1 MNKVEDVNFTPKVK
15 RLLDIAKQ
23 KCLSHNYVEIDESF
37 MLYALLLSQSMI
49 VDNAFEQIK
58 VLPSEL
64 VNRLEK
70 ELPEKKR
77 KKTSVDYTDAVI
89 KVIKESYK
97 ISRYYNQNYTGVEHL
112 FLSMLRH
119 SPCAKKFFKSQG
131 VDIIFLSSEIESGCK
146 NVSNPTKKQSQ
157 TTSSSSSSSILKD
170 FCINF
175 TEKAENGEFDNAC
188 FRDAEVAQVSEVLC
202 RKQKRNPILVG
213 EAGVGKSTIVGLLAK
228 KITTGESTE
237 FLLGKTIMQLDMTAM
252 VAGTNLRGQFE
263 ERLHKVLKEVK
274 ENRSIILFIDE
285 IHTIIGLGNDE
296 GSLDAANILKPY
308 LATNEITCIG
318 ATTQKEYEQY
328 FQKDSAMNRRFESIF
343 VKEPSKEETLNILKS
358 IKSYYEEFHKI
369 RFPDE
374 TLSDIIELCARYI
387 PNRRFPDKAIDILD
401 QVGAKVKIKTYA
413 RSEEIKK
420 IEKMMADLE
429 QSDDL
434 FESEESKSIHMNN
447 ILKDYKIKFES
458 WMKLQENKKVTA
470 TRKDGY
476 QVLCEKVGSIID
488 TNAQDSNFRNIHEE
502 LKKYVFGQ
510 DAALKKIS
518 DCILRSSFGLSATN
532 KPLGSFM
539 FVGPTGSGKTHLAK
553 VLSKQAFGG
562 ESSLVRIDMSEY
574 MESHSVS
581 KLIGSPPG
589 YVGYGKSNVFSN
601 QLEKRPSTIFLFDE
615 IEKAHPDVINI
626 LLQVMDNGELN
637 DSNGR
642 KLNFKNCILI
652 MTGNIGFQFGDNK
665 QIGFCAPSEET
676 ISKEA
681 VQNKLKR
688 FFRPEFLARLNDVI
702 IFDHLKEESLVKI
715 AETEL
720 ESIKA
725 SLKVNGTTVL
735 FSKDVVDFIISKTKD
750 SKNGARGVIFF
761 IENELKTKIVDSLA
775 SSSYNQIKV
784 KIKDNEI
791 QVNGAKEKLLTAHSS
806 RQHSVAN

>member
-175 TEKAENGEFDNAC
+175 TEKAENGEFDNVC
-188 FRDAEVAQVSEVLC
+188 FRDTEVAQVSEVLC

-470 TRKDGY
+470 TRKDVY
-476 QVLCEKVGSIID
+476 QVLCYKVGSIID

-676 ISKEA
+676 ISKEV
-681 VQNKLKR
+681 VQDKLKR

-725 SLKVNGTTVL
+725 SLKVNGTTVS

>member
-131 VDIIFLSSEIESGCK
+131 VDIIFLSNEIESGCK

-157 TTSSSSSSSILKD
+157 TSSSSSSSSILKD

-308 LATNEITCIG
+308 LATDEITCIG

-328 FQKDSAMNRRFESIF
+328 FQNDSAMNRRFESIF

-470 TRKDGY
+470 TRKDVY

-518 DCILRSSFGLSATN
+518 DCILRSSFGLSSTN

-681 VQNKLKR
+681 VQDKLKR

-725 SLKVNGTTVL
+725 SLKINGTAVS

-806 RQHSVAN
+806 RQLSVAN

>member
-175 TEKAENGEFDNAC
+175 TEKAENGEFDNVC
-188 FRDAEVAQVSEVLC
+188 FRDTEVAQVSEVLC

-308 LATNEITCIG
+308 LATDEVTCIG

-470 TRKDGY
+470 TRKDVY

-681 VQNKLKR
+681 VQDKLKR

-725 SLKVNGTTVL
+725 SLKVNGTAVS

-791 QVNGAKEKLLTAHSS
+791 QVNGTKEKLLTAHSS
-806 RQHSVAN
+806 RQLSVAN

>member
-470 TRKDGY
+470 TRKDVY

-681 VQNKLKR
+681 VQDKLKR

>member
-387 PNRRFPDKAIDILD
+387 PDRRFPDKAIDILD

-470 TRKDGY
+470 TRKDVY

-681 VQNKLKR
+681 VQDKLKR

-725 SLKVNGTTVL
+725 SLKVNGTTVS

-775 SSSYNQIKV
+775 SNSYNQIKV

-791 QVNGAKEKLLTAHSS
+791 QVNGTKEKLLTAHSS

>member
-470 TRKDGY
+470 TRKDVY

-681 VQNKLKR
+681 VQDKLKR

-725 SLKVNGTTVL
+725 SLKVNGTTVS

-791 QVNGAKEKLLTAHSS
+791 QVNGTKEKLLTAHSS

>member
-23 KCLSHNYVEIDESF
+23 KCLSYNYVEIDESF
-37 MLYALLLSQSMI
+37 MLYALLSSQSMI
-49 VDNAFEQIK
+49 VDNAFQQIK

-64 VNRLEK
+64 ISRLEK
-70 ELPEKKR
+70 ELPERKR
-77 KKTSVDYTDAVI
+77 KKSNVDYTDSVM

-97 ISRYYNQNYTGVEHL
+97 ISRFYNQNYTGVEHL

-119 SPCAKKFFKSQG
+119 SSWAKTFFKSQG
-131 VDIIFLSSEIESGCK
+131 VDVIFLTSEIESGCK
-146 NVSNPTKKQSQ
+146 TVSNPTKKLSTQ
-157 TTSSSSSSSILKD
+157 TATSTSSGVLKD

-175 TEKAENGEFDNAC
+175 SEKAENGDFDNAC

-228 KITTGESTE
+228 KIINGESTE

-252 VAGTNLRGQFE
+252 IAGTNLRGQFE

-274 ENRSIILFIDE
+274 EAKSIILFIDE
-285 IHTIIGLGNDE
+285 IHTVIGLGGDE
-296 GSLDAANILKPY
+296 GSLDTANILKPY
-308 LATNEITCIG
+308 LATDEISCIG
-318 ATTQKEYEQY
+318 ATTQKEYEQF
-328 FQKDSAMNRRFESIF
+328 FQKDSAMNRRFETVF
-343 VKEPSKEETLNILKS
+343 VKEPSKEETLNILKN
-358 IKSYYEEFHKI
+358 IKPYYEEFHKI
-369 RFPDE
+369 KFPDK
-374 TLSDIIELCARYI
+374 TLSDIIELCAKYI

-420 IEKMMADLE
+420 IEAMIYELE
-429 QSDDL
+429 QSEGL
-434 FESEESKSIHMNN
+434 FESEESKSIQINS
-447 ILKDYKIKFES
+447 IVKEYKTKFES

-470 TRKDGY
+470 TRKDVY

-488 TNAQDSNFRNIHEE
+488 TNAQDSNFRNIHND

-518 DCILRSSFGLSATN
+518 DCILRSSFGLSSIN

-539 FVGPTGSGKTHLAK
+539 LVGPTGSGKTHLAK
-553 VLSKQAFGG
+553 VLSRQAFGG
-562 ESSLVRIDMSEY
+562 EESLVRIDMSEFT
-574 MESHSVS
+574 EPHSIS

-589 YVGYGKSNVFSN
+589 YVGYGQSNIFSK
-601 QLEKRPSTIFLFDE
+601 QLEKRPSSIFLFDE

-626 LLQVMDNGELN
+626 LLQVMDNGELS
-637 DSNGR
+637 DAHGR

-652 MTGNIGFQFGDNK
+652 LTGNVGFQFGDNK
-665 QIGFCAPSEET
+665 QVGFCAPAEDV
-676 ISKEA
+676 ISKDN
-681 VQNKLKR
+681 VQDKLKR
-688 FFRPEFLARLNDVI
+688 FFRPEFLARLNDII
-702 IFDHLKEESLVKI
+702 IFDHLKDESLAKI

-720 ESIKA
+720 ESIKT
-725 SLKVNGTTVL
+725 SLKANGTTAS
-735 FSKDVVDFIISKTKD
+735 FSNDVVSFILSKTKD

-775 SSSYNQIKV
+775 CSSYNEIKV

-791 QVNGAKEKLLTAHSS
+791 QVHGTKEKLLAAHSS

>member
-49 VDNAFEQIK
+49 VDNAFDQIK

-119 SPCAKKFFKSQG
+119 SPYAKKFFKSQG

-157 TTSSSSSSSILKD
+157 TSSSSSSSSILKD

-358 IKSYYEEFHKI
+358 IRPYYEEFHKI

-470 TRKDGY
+470 TRKDVY

-518 DCILRSSFGLSATN
+518 DCILRSSFGLSSTN

-589 YVGYGKSNVFSN
+589 YVGYGKANVFSN

-626 LLQVMDNGELN
+626 LLQVMDNGELS

-681 VQNKLKR
+681 VQDKLKR

-702 IFDHLKEESLVKI
+702 IFDHLKQESLVKI

-725 SLKVNGTTVL
+725 SLKVNGTTIS

-761 IENELKTKIVDSLA
+761 VENELKTKIVDSLA

>member
-175 TEKAENGEFDNAC
+175 TEKAENGEFDNVC
-188 FRDAEVAQVSEVLC
+188 FRDTEVAQVSEVLC

-470 TRKDGY
+470 TRKDVY

-681 VQNKLKR
+681 VQDKLKR

-725 SLKVNGTTVL
+725 SLKVNGTTVS

-791 QVNGAKEKLLTAHSS
+791 QVNGTKEKLLTAHSS
-806 RQHSVAN
+806 RQLSVAN

>member
-188 FRDAEVAQVSEVLC
+188 FRDTEVAQVSEVLC

-470 TRKDGY
+470 TRKDVY

-681 VQNKLKR
+681 VQDKLKR

-725 SLKVNGTTVL
+725 SLKVNGTTVS

>member
-188 FRDAEVAQVSEVLC
+188 FRDTEVAQVSEVLC

-470 TRKDGY
+470 TRKDVY

-681 VQNKLKR
+681 VQDKLKR

-725 SLKVNGTTVL
+725 SLKVNGTTVS

-791 QVNGAKEKLLTAHSS
+791 QVNGTKEKLLTAHSS
-806 RQHSVAN
+806 RQLSVAN

>member
-175 TEKAENGEFDNAC
+175 TEKAENGEFDNVC

-470 TRKDGY
+470 TRKDVY

-681 VQNKLKR
+681 VQDKLKR

-725 SLKVNGTTVL
+725 SLKVNGTTVS

-791 QVNGAKEKLLTAHSS
+791 QVNGTKEKLLTAHSS

>member
-77 KKTSVDYTDAVI
+77 KKVSVDYTDAVI
-89 KVIKESYK
+89 KIIKESYK

-119 SPCAKKFFKSQG
+119 SSYAKKFFKSQG

-146 NVSNPTKKQSQ
+146 TVSNPTKKLSSTQ
-157 TTSSSSSSSILKD
+157 SSSSSPSLLKD

-213 EAGVGKSTIVGLLAK
+213 EAGVGKSTIIGLLAK
-228 KITTGESTE
+228 KIMTGESTE

-274 ENRSIILFIDE
+274 DNKSIILFIDE

-296 GSLDAANILKPY
+296 GSLDTANILKPY
-308 LATNEITCIG
+308 LATDEISCIG

-328 FQKDSAMNRRFESIF
+328 FQKDSAMNRRFEPVF
-343 VKEPSKEETLNILKS
+343 VKEPSKEDTLKILKS
-358 IKSYYEEFHKI
+358 IKPYYEEFHKI

-374 TLSDIIELCARYI
+374 TLSDIIELCAKYI

-420 IEKMMADLE
+420 IESMIADLE

-434 FESEESKSIHMNN
+434 FESEESKNIQMDSI
-447 ILKDYKIKFES
+447 IKDYKTKFES

-470 TRKDGY
+470 TRKDVY

-488 TNAQDSNFRNIHEE
+488 TNAQDSNFRNIHNE
-502 LKKYVFGQ
+502 LKKHVFGQ

-518 DCILRSSFGLSATN
+518 DCILRSSFGLSSTS

-562 ESSLVRIDMSEY
+562 EDSLVRIDMSEF
-574 MESHSVS
+574 MEPHSVS

-589 YVGYGKSNVFSN
+589 YVGHGKSNIFSN

-626 LLQVMDNGELN
+626 LLQVMDNGELS

-652 MTGNIGFQFGDNK
+652 MTGNVGFQFGDNK
-665 QIGFCAPSEET
+665 QIGFCAPAEEV
-676 ISKEA
+676 ISKEG
-681 VQNKLKR
+681 VQEKLKR

-702 IFDHLKEESLVKI
+702 IFDHLKEESLIKI

-725 SLKVNGTTVL
+725 SLKANDTSVS
-735 FSKDVVDFIISKTKD
+735 FSKDVVNFIISKTKD

-775 SSSYNQIKV
+775 CSSYNQIKV

-791 QVNGAKEKLLTAHSS
+791 QVNGTKEKLLTAHSS

>member
-470 TRKDGY
+470 TRKDVY

-681 VQNKLKR
+681 VQDKLKR

-725 SLKVNGTTVL
+725 SLKVNGTTVS

-775 SSSYNQIKV
+775 SNSYNQIKV

-791 QVNGAKEKLLTAHSS
+791 QVNGTKEKLLTAHSS

>member
-175 TEKAENGEFDNAC
+175 TEKAENGEFDNVC
-188 FRDAEVAQVSEVLC
+188 FRDTEVAQVSEVLC

-470 TRKDGY
+470 TRKDVY

-681 VQNKLKR
+681 VQDKLKR

-720 ESIKA
+720 ESIKS
-725 SLKVNGTTVL
+725 SLKVNGTTVS

-791 QVNGAKEKLLTAHSS
+791 QVNGTKEKLLTAHSS

>member
-308 LATNEITCIG
+308 LATDEITCIG

-470 TRKDGY
+470 TRKDVY

-681 VQNKLKR
+681 VQDKLKR

-725 SLKVNGTTVL
+725 SLKVNGTTVS

-791 QVNGAKEKLLTAHSS
+791 QVNGTKEKLLTAHSS
-806 RQHSVAN
+806 RQLSVAN

>member
-175 TEKAENGEFDNAC
+175 TEKAENGEFDNVC
-188 FRDAEVAQVSEVLC
+188 FRDTEVAQVSEVLC

-470 TRKDGY
+470 TRKDVY

>member
-175 TEKAENGEFDNAC
+175 TEKAENGEFDNVC
-188 FRDAEVAQVSEVLC
+188 FRDTEVAQVSEVLC

-308 LATNEITCIG
+308 LATDEVTCIG

-387 PNRRFPDKAIDILD
+387 PDRRFPDKAIDILD

-470 TRKDGY
+470 TRKDVY

-681 VQNKLKR
+681 VQDKLKR

-720 ESIKA
+720 ESIKS
-725 SLKVNGTTVL
+725 SLKVNGTTVS

-791 QVNGAKEKLLTAHSS
+791 QVNGTKEKLLTAHSS